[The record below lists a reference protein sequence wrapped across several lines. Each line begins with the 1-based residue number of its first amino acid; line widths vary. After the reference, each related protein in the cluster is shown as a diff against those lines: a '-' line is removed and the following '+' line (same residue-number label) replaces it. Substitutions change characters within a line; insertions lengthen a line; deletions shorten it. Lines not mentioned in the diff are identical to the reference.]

1 MSRVRRWVHRLRYFV
16 SDAWDEWRHSPGVN
30 LLAVATLAST
40 LFLAGLVMLVIVN
53 IEHRVSILHD
63 DVSVQ
68 VYLRDDLS
76 DGARRRLEEQAE
88 TLDGVT
94 RVEYVSKAE
103 ARRRYKE
110 WAADMAALIDE
121 LDENPLP
128 ASLEV
133 FLRPGPGSEELG
145 AAVAVQLT
153 ELEGVEEVRF
163 DRAWLRRLEA
173 LLGLARIGGT
183 GLACLVF
190 AAVVFVMASVLRLA
204 VYARRNEID
213 IMLLVGATPAF
224 VRGPFLAAGLGQGLL
239 ASGMALLLVEGA
251 RRAALAYAGSGSVV
265 LLDLVAAKPLPAGPS
280 GLLVAVGLVV
290 SLSGAYFAVRRSL

>member
-1 MSRVRRWVHRLRYFV
+1 MSRLSQGLHRLRYFV

-30 LLAVATLAST
+30 LLAVSTLAST

-53 IEHRVSILHD
+53 VEQRVRILHE

-68 VYLRDDLS
+68 VYLRDGIS
-76 DGARRRLEEQAE
+76 EAAREGLERQAAA
-88 TLDGVT
+88 LGGVS
-94 RVEYVSKAE
+94 RVEYVSKQE

-121 LDENPLP
+121 LEDNPLP
-128 ASLEV
+128 ASIEV
-133 FLRPGPGSEELG
+133 FLQPGPGSEQLG
-145 AAVAVQLT
+145 SAVAVKLT
-153 ELEGVEEVRF
+153 GLEGVEEVRF

-224 VRGPFLAAGLGQGLL
+224 VRGPFMAAGLGQGLL

-251 RRAALAYAGSGSVV
+251 RRAALAYAGSGSLV
-265 LLDLVAAKPLPAGPS
+265 LLDLVAARPLPVGPS
-280 GLLVAVGLVV
+280 GLLAAVGLVV
-290 SLSGAYFAVRRSL
+290 SLTGAYFAVRRSF